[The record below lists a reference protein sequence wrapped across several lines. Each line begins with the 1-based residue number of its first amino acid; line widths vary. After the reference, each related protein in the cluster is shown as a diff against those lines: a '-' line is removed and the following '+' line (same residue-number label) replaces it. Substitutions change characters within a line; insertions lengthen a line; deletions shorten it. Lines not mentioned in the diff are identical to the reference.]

1 MGLID
6 ITISKKGYKSKRMLQ
21 HHTGAATFSIR
32 KRHEIYFTVFSAINV
47 FAWVIIEIKESILSV
62 SKSADLEV

>member
-6 ITISKKGYKSKRMLQ
+6 ITKSKKGYKSKRMLQ

-47 FAWVIIEIKESILSV
+47 FA
-62 SKSADLEV
+62 